1 VNQPDADN
9 GSIDTKKPSATIY
22 DIARVLELSP
32 STVSRALTKPGRVSP
47 ATEKRIRDTAAE
59 LGYRSNPMARAL
71 PTGRTRMLGL
81 VVSDVTNPVFFR
93 LVRGAEAAC
102 HSLGYTLVLAE
113 SQESAEAESGAL
125 DRIKDVVLINRRVA
139 DLPAIVPNSET
150 GIAQAIEHLS
160 DLGHTSLVY
169 LAGPASSWM
178 SRVRGEQLFEH
189 AVARGMNF
197 AEIGP
202 NAPTRE
208 GGEAALRRV
217 RASGATAAIAYND
230 LMAIGLS
237 RACRGA
243 GLDVPAE
250 LSIVGFDDI
259 FGADFATPSITTVHS
274 PLDDA
279 GAAAVRSLV
288 HTLDNSAA
296 APIDRLD
303 TRLVIRESTAS
314 IR

>member
-1 VNQPDADN
+1 MLPAVDGVLLAAARLSDEE
-9 GSIDTKKPSATIY
+9 ILA
-22 DIARVLELSP
+22 IAR
-32 STVSRALTKPGRVSP
+32 
-47 ATEKRIRDTAAE
+47 
-59 LGYRSNPMARAL
+59 N
-71 PTGRTRMLGL
+71 
-81 VVSDVTNPVFFR
+81 
-93 LVRGAEAAC
+93 
-102 HSLGYTLVLAE
+102 
-113 SQESAEAESGAL
+113 
-125 DRIKDVVLINRRVA
+125 KDVVLINRRVA